1 MYGQPQSLTKL
12 QKQFFDRRQQDGET
26 IREYSHALMAIMELI
41 NHCKVREAWCGD
53 FALRDKFA
61 ENVCDVSLR
70 RELKR
75 TIQQRPTISFFEL
88 RSEALQWGEDAE
100 CGVESRRRV
109 VGSCEKVEATPAE
122 ASVVMAAIEAKPDP
136 MLSKVMELQQ
146 QQLAI
151 DELSQKLSAAKQ
163 ASGPR

>member
-61 ENVCDVSLR
+61 ENVTDVSLC

-75 TIQQRPTISFFEL
+75 TVQQRPTISFFEL
-88 RSEALQWGEDAE
+88 RSALQWGGNAE
-100 CGVESRRRV
+100 CGAESRRRV

-136 MLSKVMELQQ
+136 MLSSGVTELQQ

-151 DELSQKLSAAKQ
+151 DELSQKLPAAKQ
-163 ASGPR
+163 A